1 MQWKVMLRAIKNSNK
16 DGAVA
21 EDFKEVEG
29 LKDEVVSMMVVEEDL
44 TAGVGEVEEGAM
56 VEVAI
61 K

>member
-1 MQWKVMLRAIKNSNK
+1 MLRAIKNSNK

>member
-16 DGAVA
+16 GGAVA
-21 EDFKEVEG
+21 EDIKEVEG

>member
-1 MQWKVMLRAIKNSNK
+1 MLRAIKNSNK
-16 DGAVA
+16 GGAVA
-21 EDFKEVEG
+21 EDIKEVEG

>member
-1 MQWKVMLRAIKNSNK
+1 M
-16 DGAVA
+16 A
-21 EDFKEVEG
+21 EDITEVEG